1 MSLKDSLVAVLVAL
15 LWGAQVTAVKIGG
28 AELPPIL
35 MVAMRFAIIA
45 AILVPFVG
53 VPSRDKA
60 FPAIAI
66 ATLTGAL
73 HFGLL
78 YAGISR
84 VDASTSAI
92 AYQVATPFT
101 VLLAFVFLKEKIA
114 PTVLVGIGVAF
125 AGVVTV
131 MGGVG
136 KGGEMLGVVLVILA
150 ALGFATG
157 TVLTKHIGSFDPLK
171 MNGWIALI
179 AAPELLVISVGL
191 EYEQWAT
198 LADASMSA
206 WAALLYTALSGG
218 LLGFGLWYWL
228 LRRHPISQ
236 LSPFTLLVPIF
247 AVAVSQLMLDEPFT
261 ANLMIGGVVTV
272 LGVALCQLTVKKTPL
287 KAEPSSG
294 EATPEANKSAA

>member
-1 MSLKDSLVAVLVAL
+1 MSLKDSSVAVLVAL

-28 AELPPIL
+28 AELPPVL
-35 MVAMRFAIIA
+35 MVAIRFAIMA

-60 FPAIAI
+60 FSVIAI
-66 ATLTGAL
+66 ATLTGVL

-84 VDASTSAI
+84 VAASTSAI

-125 AGVVTV
+125 AGVLVV
-131 MGGVG
+131 LGGVG
-136 KGGEMLGVVLVILA
+136 KGGEMLGVVLVVLA
-150 ALGFATG
+150 ALSFAAG
-157 TVLTKHIGSFDPLK
+157 TVLTKHVGSFDPLK
-171 MNGWIALI
+171 MTGWIALI
-179 AAPELLVISVGL
+179 AAPELLVISAIL
-191 EYEQWAT
+191 EYEQWASLT
-198 LADASMSA
+198 DASMSA
-206 WAALLYTALSGG
+206 WTALLYTALSGG

-228 LRRHPISQ
+228 LRRYPVSQ

-272 LGVALCQLTVKKTPL
+272 LGVALCQRTAKKTL
-287 KAEPSSG
+287 SGAEPASDG
-294 EATPEANKSAA
+294 ATPEANKSAA